1 MTIRMILLFL
11 LMAPIVKAQQST
23 FTGTYQF
30 NQNPLRLFVIKEEN
44 DTLRFTDDP
53 NLSRVMYPLGNNK
66 YRVGV
71 VKPEAIVEF
80 VPGKMIINQGGKNY
94 DCLKLWNETTF
105 PKAKRVPNR
114 KNGFTRADTLRGKLS
129 PLRSCYDVTY
139 YHLTV
144 EVQPAIRNLTG
155 NSLIRFKT
163 VNDFTEL
170 QVDLYENMPIDSII
184 YKGQP
189 LKYTREYDAVFVQ
202 FPAVIPKGST
212 DEFRVYYH
220 GRPQEPD
227 FAVSMNGGML
237 WRKDPNGKTFAQIV
251 MQGSGASVWWPN
263 KDHLS
268 DESDSTLIS
277 VIIPDDVQNIS
288 NGRLR
293 NKTALPGNKT
303 LTEWFVSYP
312 INNYNIVFNIG
323 DYTHFSDTY
332 GDLTLDYYCLP
343 SHLDFSRRFFTAK
356 VKPMLEQFEKHF
368 GPYPFPRDGFK
379 LIETLYPMEHQSCVA
394 LGGFGQDTADLE
406 RLMWH
411 ETAHE
416 WWGNNVSM
424 KDFADFWLHEGFATY
439 AEKMMIEYTHGHAAA
454 LKALEAEKAMNKEPM
469 IGEYDVN
476 HVHYNLYDV
485 YSKGC
490 RVIHTLRSVLDN
502 DTLFFDVLRGIQ
514 KDFACKTVTTHDIED
529 YISKKT
535 GRDFTAFFD
544 QYLRTIKVPVLA
556 YFISKG
562 QLQYKWDN
570 VVPGFKMPVKVMLA
584 EGSYSFIKPTD
595 SWQTIAIKEKNLKA
609 DTENFYVEVKKE
621 KAR

>member
-1 MTIRMILLFL
+1 MNIRMILLFL
-11 LMAPIVKAQQST
+11 LLAQYGKAQQST
-23 FTGTYQF
+23 IVGTYQF
-30 NQNPLRLFVIKEEN
+30 NLNPMRTFGVKVEN
-44 DTLRFTDDP
+44 DTLRFFEDP
-53 NLSRVMYPLGNNK
+53 NLLRVMYPLGNNK
-66 YRVGV
+66 YKVGI

-80 VPGKMIINQGGKNY
+80 VPGKMIVNQGGKDY
-94 DCLKLWNETTF
+94 DCFKIWDDPTF
-105 PKAKRVPNR
+105 PKAKRAPNR
-114 KNGFTRADTLRGKLS
+114 QNGFTRADTLRGKLS

-144 EVQPAIRNLTG
+144 EVHPATRTLEG
-155 NSLIRFKT
+155 NSLIRFNT
-163 VNDFTEL
+163 VTPFREL
-170 QVDLYENMPIDSII
+170 QVDLYENMSIDSIL
-184 YKGQP
+184 YKGQR
-189 LKYTREYDAVFVQ
+189 LAYTREYDAVFIQ
-202 FPAVIPKGST
+202 FPAVIPQGSI

-227 FAVSMNGGML
+227 LSVSMNGGML
-237 WRKDPNGKTFAQIV
+237 WRKDENGKTFAQIV

-277 VIIPDDVQNIS
+277 VIVPDDVQNIS

-293 NKTALPGNKT
+293 NKVALPGNRT

-343 SHLDFSRRFFTAK
+343 NHLENARKLSAK

-379 LIETLYPMEHQSCVA
+379 LIETVYPMEHQSCVA
-394 LGGFGQDTADLE
+394 LGGFQAMNGELE
-406 RLMWH
+406 RLMSH
-411 ETAHE
+411 EVAHE

-424 KDFADFWLHEGFATY
+424 KDFADFWLHEAFATY
-439 AEKMMIEYTHGHAAA
+439 AEKIMLEFTKGHEAAV
-454 LKALEAEKAMNKEPM
+454 KALEREPVDNKEPM

-490 RVIHTLRSVLDN
+490 RVIHTLRSVLNN
-502 DTLFFDVLRGIQ
+502 DTLFFDILRGIQ
-514 KDFACKTVTTHDIED
+514 KDFAYQTVTTHDVET
-529 YISKKT
+529 YISKKA
-535 GRDFTAFFD
+535 GIDLSPFFD
-544 QYLRTIKVPVLA
+544 QYLRTILVPELA
-556 YFISKG
+556 YYKKGG
-562 QLQYKWDN
+562 QLYYKWN
-570 VVPGFKMPVKVMLA
+570 NTIPGFKMPVRVTVDGL
-584 EGSYSFIKPTD
+584 YIFIYPTD
-595 SWQTIAIKEKNLKA
+595 NWSTIAIKKKDIKV
-609 DTENFYVEVKKE
+609 DTENFYVKVKEE